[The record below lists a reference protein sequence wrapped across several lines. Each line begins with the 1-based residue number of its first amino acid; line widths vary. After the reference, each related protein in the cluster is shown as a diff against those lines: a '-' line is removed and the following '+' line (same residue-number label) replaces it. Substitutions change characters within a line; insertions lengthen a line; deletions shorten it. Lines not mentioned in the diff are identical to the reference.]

1 MANKSIIGLLD
12 VRQTF
17 HSTQSITRWKQAINA
32 FENQE
37 NPSRVLLYD
46 IYDDIL
52 LDGQVEAVWGKR
64 LDAIL
69 NRRLYLS

>member
-46 IYDDIL
+46 IYD
-52 LDGQVEAVWGKR
+52 EE
-64 LDAIL
+64 L
-69 NRRLYLS
+69 NDNF